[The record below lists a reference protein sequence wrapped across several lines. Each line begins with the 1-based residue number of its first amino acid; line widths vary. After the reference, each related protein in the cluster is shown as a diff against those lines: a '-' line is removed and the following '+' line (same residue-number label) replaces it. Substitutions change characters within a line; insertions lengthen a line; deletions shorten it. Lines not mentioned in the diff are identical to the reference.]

1 MLEEHYFECPY
12 CWERISMLLDLSSG
26 GQNYVEDC
34 EVCCQPINITF
45 EVDGDSLAG
54 FSAEPM

>member
-34 EVCCQPINITF
+34 EVCCQPINISF
-45 EVDGDSLAG
+45 EVEGDSLSS
-54 FSAEPM
+54 FNAESM